1 MVLTPTGP
9 NAEQIKYWND
19 ISGPKWVALHG
30 IVDRQIRPLGQAA
43 MDAAGISAGDR
54 VLDIGCGCGAT
65 TADIARRVGA
75 HGAAVGVDVSAVML
89 EQARTVARDAGL
101 TQARFEHADAQ
112 TLGFAA
118 GSFTVLFSRFGV
130 MFFSDPAAAFANL
143 CQALQP
149 GGRLG
154 FVCWQAITDNPWML
168 VPLSAAAQHIT
179 LPPPPPPGAP
189 SPFAFADA
197 DRVRQILTQAGFVD
211 VSIAPHQEELTI
223 GAGTDLDETVNFLLE
238 MGPTGSALRQAQ
250 PDARPAVAGAV
261 RDALRPY
268 ATADGVRMN
277 SAAWIVT
284 ARRPGGE
291 LR

>member
-1 MVLTPTGP
+1 MALTPTGP

-19 ISGPKWVALHG
+19 ISGPKWVALHE
-30 IVDRQIRPLGQAA
+30 IVDRQIHPLGQAA
-43 MDAAGISAGDR
+43 MDAAGIGAGDR

-75 HGAAVGVDVSAVML
+75 QGAAVGIDVSAVML
-89 EQARTVARDAGL
+89 ERARTVAQDAGL

-112 TLGFAA
+112 THDFPPGA
-118 GSFTVLFSRFGV
+118 FTVLFSRFGV

-143 CQALQP
+143 CPALQP

-154 FVCWQAITDNPWML
+154 FVCWQAITENPWML
-168 VPLSAAAQHIT
+168 VPLAAAAQHIT
-179 LPPPPPPGAP
+179 LPAPPPPGAP

-197 DRVRQILTQAGFVD
+197 ARVRQILTQAGFVD
-211 VSIAPHQEELTI
+211 VTITPHAEALTV
-223 GAGTDLDETVNFLLE
+223 GASTDIDETVNFLLE
-238 MGPTGSALRQAQ
+238 MGPTGSALRQA
-250 PDARPAVAGAV
+250 PPEARPVVAAAV

-268 ATADGVRMN
+268 VTADGVRMN

-284 ARRPGGE
+284 ARRAG
-291 LR
+291 

>member
-1 MVLTPTGP
+1 MALTPTGP

-19 ISGPKWVALHG
+19 ISGPKWVALHE

-43 MDAAGISAGDR
+43 MEAAGIGAGDR

-65 TADIARRVGA
+65 TADIARRVGPQ
-75 HGAAVGVDVSAVML
+75 GAAVGVDVSAVML
-89 EQARTVARDAGL
+89 EQARTMTREAALPQV
-101 TQARFEHADAQ
+101 RFEHADAQ
-112 TLGFAA
+112 THGFAP
-118 GSFTVLFSRFGV
+118 GSFNVLFSRFGV

-149 GGRLG
+149 DGRLG

-179 LPPPPPPGAP
+179 LPAPPPPGAP

-197 DRVRQILTQAGFVD
+197 ERVRQILTQAGFVD
-211 VSIAPHQEELTI
+211 VAIAPHQEELTI

-250 PDARPAVAGAV
+250 PDARPAVAAAV

>member
-1 MVLTPTGP
+1 MALTPTGP

-19 ISGPKWVALHG
+19 ISGPKWVALHE
-30 IVDRQIRPLGQAA
+30 IVDRQIHPLGQAA
-43 MDAAGISAGDR
+43 MDAAGIGAGDR

-75 HGAAVGVDVSAVML
+75 QGAAVGVDVSAVML
-89 EQARTVARDAGL
+89 EQAQAVTRNAGL
-101 TQARFEHADAQ
+101 SQARFEHADAQ
-112 TLGFAA
+112 THGFAP
-118 GSFTVLFSRFGV
+118 GSFNVLFSRFGV
-130 MFFSDPAAAFANL
+130 MFFSDPTAAFANL
-143 CQALQP
+143 CQALEP

-168 VPLSAAAQHIT
+168 VPLAAAAQHIT
-179 LPPPPPPGAP
+179 LPTPPPPGSP

-197 DRVRQILTQAGFVD
+197 ERERRILTQAGFVD
-211 VSIAPHQEELTI
+211 VAVAPHTQELTI
-223 GAGTDLDETVNFLLE
+223 GAGADLDETVNFLLE

-250 PDARPAVAGAV
+250 PEARPAVASAV

-268 ATADGVRMN
+268 VTADGVRMN

-284 ARRPGGE
+284 ARRAEGGNP
-291 LR
+291 